1 MNYSNWK
8 TDGTPEPD
16 LLIGKKYIVKADI
29 STCFPSIYTHSI
41 PWVLV
46 GKTFAKENSG
56 KKHAKEWYNQIDH
69 FAQNCKNGET
79 HGLLIGPHASNLL
92 SELILTVVD
101 KNLYD
106 KGWRYIRNI
115 DDYTCYVKN
124 YENGQ
129 DFLLE
134 LSKELRQ
141 FDLSLNFKKTEI
153 KELPVASVEQW
164 VRKINSTLI
173 IQKNEKIDFIIIRAY
188 LDLAIEL
195 MKNNKDNSAIL
206 NYAIKVLS
214 NEIPRQTQKIIILKQ
229 YFI

>member
-1 MNYSNWK
+1 MK
-8 TDGTPEPD
+8 M
-16 LLIGKKYIVKADI
+16 
-29 STCFPSIYTHSI
+29 
-41 PWVLV
+41 
-46 GKTFAKENSG
+46 
-56 KKHAKEWYNQIDH
+56 
-69 FAQNCKNGET
+69 
-79 HGLLIGPHASNLL
+79 
-92 SELILTVVD
+92 D
-101 KNLYD
+101 K
-106 KGWRYIRNI
+106 I
-115 DDYTCYVKN
+115 
-124 YENGQ
+124 
-129 DFLLE
+129 FLLE